1 MRSALDRLRD
11 RFRREATH
19 CSDTGAVR
27 YLSAAVRA
35 PAGQPAVTAIVS
47 RPCQRIM
54 NSLPAVTLSHRT
66 DDALLREIAIV
77 PDRGR
82 PLRRLGFLT
91 IGQFDPADPGPG
103 HEQTLRMIERA
114 EELGFDSVWVRQR
127 HLQPGISSPVA
138 LLAAASQ
145 RTKRI
150 SLGTAVI
157 PLGFENPLRLAEDL
171 ATIDILSGGRLNPGV
186 SVGTPLLYEH
196 FKTVLYPETHDL
208 EIFSKERVSRL
219 LACIRGDTVSD
230 FEGAIGHDRFFRSVQ
245 PHSPG
250 LADRVWYGG
259 GLRSAQWAA
268 SHGLNYLTANL
279 VSTEGTSSR
288 DFATIQAEHID
299 MFRSNHPDPESARV
313 SQGLVVIPTDSAS
326 REQIER
332 YRAYAS
338 ERFER
343 TRRPQGP
350 RGMVVS
356 PDYVG
361 TSDELADVL
370 HAHSG
375 FQRVDE
381 VAFALPFNF
390 AEDDY
395 VQIITDMAT
404 ELGPRLGWRP
414 ALPGTEPIDSP
425 ACSTAHLKV

>member
-1 MRSALDRLRD
+1 MTADPS
-11 RFRREATH
+11 
-19 CSDTGAVR
+19 
-27 YLSAAVRA
+27 RA
-35 PAGQPAVTAIVS
+35 
-47 RPCQRIM
+47 
-54 NSLPAVTLSHRT
+54 
-66 DDALLREIAIV
+66 IAIM
-77 PDRGR
+77 PDRGA

-91 IGQFDPADPGPG
+91 IGQFDAADPRPG
-103 HEQTLRMIERA
+103 HELTLRLIERA

-138 LLAAASQ
+138 LLAAATQ
-145 RTKRI
+145 RTNRI
-150 SLGTAVI
+150 ALGTAVI
-157 PLGFENPLRLAEDL
+157 PLGLENPLRLAEDL

-186 SVGTPLLYEH
+186 SVGTPLLYEQ
-196 FKTVLYPETHDL
+196 FKTALYPETHDV
-208 EIFSKERVSRL
+208 ENFSKERVLRL
-219 LACIRGDTVSD
+219 LACLRGDPVSH
-230 FEGAIGHDRFFRSVQ
+230 FEGTIGQDRFFRHVQ
-245 PHSPG
+245 PYSPG

-259 GLRSAQWAA
+259 GLLSAGWAA
-268 SHGLNYLTANL
+268 NHGLNYLTANL
-279 VSTEGTSSR
+279 VSTEGAGSR

-299 MFRSNHPDPESARV
+299 MFRSNHPAPESARV

-326 REQIER
+326 PEQIER
-332 YRAYAS
+332 YRAYAAD
-338 ERFER
+338 RFER
-343 TRRPQGP
+343 TQQPHGP

-370 HAHSG
+370 HAHRG

-414 ALPGTEPIDSP
+414 AQPGAEPIASP
-425 ACSTAHLKV
+425 ARSTACVKV